1 MKKLLSVL
9 LLFLV
14 LGCIKDELVD
24 IYPHSLVPENL
35 KIEEPIGLKLESI
48 FVNDKVSINVKL
60 PQDGTYRI
68 KIRNISN
75 ELVSQERL
83 TAKEGDNILSIY
95 TRSLSKSSYT
105 VELTNDDHKVL
116 GRTVFVNQ

>member
-9 LLFLV
+9 LMLLV
-14 LGCIKDELVD
+14 LGCVKDELEFVN
-24 IYPHSLVPENL
+24 PEAFIPSNL

-48 FVNDKVSINVKL
+48 FVSNKVSINVKL
-60 PQDGTYRI
+60 PKDGTYRL

-95 TRSLSKSSYT
+95 TRSLNKSSYT
-105 VELTNDDHKVL
+105 VELTNDNHSVL